1 MIIDCVQERNDRVVG
16 VWPLNLLRMP
26 LIKTKLTISGCVM
39 RMIFTA
45 LVILVLHEVQVS
57 VETVEGVFEEECY
70 QAICPSISSKQI
82 QDSQFGTTISDPC
95 QELKLECCF
104 AVQLALDIV
113 LQNQLGQFVE
123 LSTLWMNVPEEDK
136 KVHSN
141 PSSIWSVVDISLAK
155 VSGEQRL
162 FVSLIKTRNFG
173 SSWHNF
179 ILGLFLDK
187 VL

>member
-1 MIIDCVQERNDRVVG
+1 MIIDCVKERNDRVIG

-123 LSTLWMNVPEEDK
+123 LSTLWMNVSEEDEE
-136 KVHSN
+136 VHGYA
-141 PSSIWSVVDISLAK
+141 PPVWGVVNISLSK
-155 VSGEQRL
+155 MPREETLLV
-162 FVSLIKTRNFG
+162 
-173 SSWHNF
+173 
-179 ILGLFLDK
+179 
-187 VL
+187 

>member
-1 MIIDCVQERNDRVVG
+1 MIFTA
-16 VWPLNLLRMP
+16 L
-26 LIKTKLTISGCVM
+26 VM

-57 VETVEGVFEEECY
+57 VETVEGVFKEECY

-113 LQNQLGQFVE
+113 LQNQLCQFVE

-136 KVHSN
+136 KVH
-141 PSSIWSVVDISLAK
+141 
-155 VSGEQRL
+155 
-162 FVSLIKTRNFG
+162 
-173 SSWHNF
+173 
-179 ILGLFLDK
+179 
-187 VL
+187 